1 MKLSI
6 DHVTDFT
13 YDTEVTH
20 SIQYLR
26 LTPLPS
32 AGQQILQW
40 HLDVPGSVH
49 RTLDTYGNVLHVCTV
64 DQPHQ
69 GITIRAQGS
78 AEISEDE
85 QPESDNRIPPEVF
98 LRTSPLTQTS
108 DAMREFARGFRA
120 TNADAQAGRHQLIEL
135 MSALLERIPYRSG
148 MTHVQSSAADAF
160 AQGFG
165 VCQDHSHIFI
175 ACCRW
180 LGIPARYVS
189 GYVHAGDDQHIASHA
204 WAEAWVENAWHS
216 FDVSNGLS
224 SSNHHLKLAHGID
237 YLDASPVRGVRWGGG
252 AESMRTYA
260 LVDQMDRRAARLRD
274 KQKDRL
280 QEQQQA
286 QQ

>member
-26 LTPLPS
+26 LTPQPS
-32 AGQQILQW
+32 AGQQILRW
-40 HLDVPGSVH
+40 HLDAPGSVH

-69 GITIRAQGS
+69 GITIRAQGT
-78 AEISEDE
+78 AEISDDE
-85 QPESDNRIPPEVF
+85 LPESDNRIPPEIF
-98 LRTSPLTQTS
+98 LRTSPLTEAS

-120 TNADAQAGRHQLIEL
+120 TSDGAQAGRHQLIEL

-204 WAEAWVENAWHS
+204 WAEAWVENAWYS

-224 SSNHHLKLAHGID
+224 TTNHHLKLAHGID

-252 AESMRTYA
+252 AENMRTYA
-260 LVDQMDRRAARLRD
+260 LVDQVDRRTAQQR
-274 KQKDRL
+274 QQHL
-280 QEQQQA
+280 QEQQA

>member
-6 DHVTDFT
+6 DHITDFT

-26 LTPLPS
+26 LTPQS
-32 AGQQILQW
+32 STGQTILQW

-49 RTLDTYGNVLHVCTV
+49 RSVDTYGNILHVCTV
-64 DQPHQ
+64 DQPHK
-69 GITIRAQGS
+69 GITIRAQGT
-78 AEISEDE
+78 AEISEDK
-85 QPESDNRIPPEVF
+85 QPESDNRIPPAVF
-98 LRTSPLTQTS
+98 LRTSPLTETS
-108 DAMREFARGFRA
+108 EAIREFARGFCPA
-120 TNADAQAGRHQLIEL
+120 NVQAQAGRHQLIEL
-135 MSALLERIPYRSG
+135 MTALLERIPYRSG

-180 LGIPARYVS
+180 LGIPSRYVS

-204 WAEAWVENAWHS
+204 WAEAWVEDAWYS

-224 SSNHHLKLAHGID
+224 ATNHHLKLAHGID

-260 LVDQMDRRAARLRD
+260 LVDQIDRRAVQQR
-274 KQKDRL
+274 QEE

>member
-6 DHVTDFT
+6 DHVTDFS

-40 HLDVPGSVH
+40 QLDVPGSVH
-49 RTLDTYGNVLHVCTV
+49 RTMDTYGNVLHVCTV
-64 DQPHQ
+64 DHPHR
-69 GITIRAQGS
+69 GITIRAQGT
-78 AEISEDE
+78 AEISDE
-85 QPESDNRIPPEVF
+85 EPAEPENQIPPEIF
-98 LRTSPLTQTS
+98 LRTSPLTETS
-108 DAMREFARGFRA
+108 DAMREFARGFRPA
-120 TNADAQAGRHQLIEL
+120 GEQAQPSRQQLVEL
-135 MSALLERIPYRSG
+135 MTALLERIPYRSG
-148 MTHVQSSAADAF
+148 MTHVQSSATDAF

-180 LGIPARYVS
+180 LDIPARYVS
-189 GYVHAGDDQHIASHA
+189 GYLHTGDDQHIASHA
-204 WAEAWVENAWHS
+204 WAEAWVENAWYS

-224 SSNHHLKLAHGID
+224 ATNHHLKLAHGID
-237 YLDASPVRGVRWGGG
+237 YLDASPVRGIRWGGG
-252 AESMRTYA
+252 AENMRAYA
-260 LVDQMDRRAARLRD
+260 LVDQVDRRTA
-274 KQKDRL
+274 
-280 QEQQQA
+280 QEQA

>member
-6 DHVTDFT
+6 DHVTDFS

-26 LTPLPS
+26 LTPQPS
-32 AGQQILQW
+32 AGQRILHWQ
-40 HLDVPGSVH
+40 LDAPGSVY
-49 RTLDTYGNVLHVCTV
+49 RTRDTYGNVLHVCTV
-64 DQPHQ
+64 DQPHR
-69 GITIRAQGS
+69 GITIRAQGT
-78 AEISEDE
+78 AEINEDE
-85 QPESDNRIPPEVF
+85 QPENNDQVPPEVF
-98 LRTSPLTQTS
+98 LRTSPLTETS
-108 DAMREFARGFRA
+108 DAMREFARTFHPAGKGG
-120 TNADAQAGRHQLIEL
+120 NASRQQLMEL
-135 MSALLERIPYRSG
+135 MPALLERIPYRSG
-148 MTHVQSSAADAF
+148 MTHAQSSAADAF

-204 WAEAWVENAWHS
+204 WAEAWIEDAWHS
-216 FDVSNGLS
+216 FDVSNGLATT
-224 SSNHHLKLAHGID
+224 NHHLKLAHGID

-252 AESMRTYA
+252 AENMRTYA
-260 LVDQMDRRAARLRD
+260 LVDQMDRRAAQR
-274 KQKDRL
+274 KEQEQQ